1 MVEAIVIAYCGVIQ
15 DACLQKTGKTLTR
28 QQFFKFVED
37 NTDICGKFTLPDP
50 NEVDFE
56 RYFT

>member
-1 MVEAIVIAYCGVIQ
+1 MI
-15 DACLQKTGKTLTR
+15 TR
-28 QQFFKFVED
+28 QQFLKFVED

-56 RYFT
+56 RYFA